1 MVRNNFKK
9 WHNVEKSKGLGDTIE
24 KITTATGIKKV
35 VETVAKATGKDCG
48 CAKRRDALNRVFPY
62 QNNNNNEQQKTN

>member
-1 MVRNNFKK
+1 
-9 WHNVEKSKGLGDTIE
+9 VEKSKGLGDTIE

-48 CAKRRDALNRVFPY
+48 CKKRRDALNRAFPY
-62 QNNNNNEQQKTN
+62 QQNKKTN